1 MFENTCCIFSVLL
14 PAAYRGA
21 PGPGRVVCVP
31 WRRAFPAPRGGPPRI
46 VVPRAARGPRARRAA
61 ANLENRIL
69 RSMRSTSDSRLAKLE
84 QRFKHERRFGPKRIQ
99 ISEPGRAGPR
109 GTPNTFFEMH
119 LQEEPPSG
127 GTEPRVRSWLRM
139 NAGGAPN
146 TCKSNGRSA
155 LGRRGSGERL
165 SNTWATCPSH
175 RDSLGKPWVIPDD
188 PAPPHGGAGEA
199 QTARDGPAA
208 C

>member
-1 MFENTCCIFSVLL
+1 MGERVAAVPREAFGGGPPFGAGPLRSYTRNHGPRVPRRGAR

-21 PGPGRVVCVP
+21 PGPGGVVCVP

-127 GTEPRVRSWLRM
+127 GHRTESSILAQDERW
-139 NAGGAPN
+139 
-146 TCKSNGRSA
+146 
-155 LGRRGSGERL
+155 RR
-165 SNTWATCPSH
+165 A
-175 RDSLGKPWVIPDD
+175 
-188 PAPPHGGAGEA
+188 
-199 QTARDGPAA
+199 
-208 C
+208 